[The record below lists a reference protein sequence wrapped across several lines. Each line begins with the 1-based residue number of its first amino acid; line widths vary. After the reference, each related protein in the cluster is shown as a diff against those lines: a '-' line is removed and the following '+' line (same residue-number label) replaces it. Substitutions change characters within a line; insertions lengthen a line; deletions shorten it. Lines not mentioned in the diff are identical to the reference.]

1 MEPRT
6 PTLDQR
12 LQVLR
17 NLSSRNISDL
27 ASQKIPEDKVPVAYL
42 AGLNEKEH
50 ILCLRA
56 SLICLEVTDGAQIPR
71 EMQLRAV
78 VADQNGGDSL
88 ISAGT
93 GSGKTLPIALNFL
106 LDDPSTEPVTLTIS
120 PLKRLQST
128 QADDFSKKY
137 NVPTLTINEDTPR
150 DDAWWDV
157 S

>member
-27 ASQKIPEDKVPVAYL
+27 ASQKIPEDKVPVTYL

-56 SLICLEVTDGAQIPR
+56 SLICLKVTDGAQIPR

-88 ISAGT
+88 TSAGT

-120 PLKRLQST
+120 PLKQLQSM

-150 DDAWWDV
+150 EMPGGT
-157 S
+157 

>member
-1 MEPRT
+1 M
-6 PTLDQR
+6 
-12 LQVLR
+12 
-17 NLSSRNISDL
+17 
-27 ASQKIPEDKVPVAYL
+27 
-42 AGLNEKEH
+42 
-50 ILCLRA
+50 
-56 SLICLEVTDGAQIPR
+56 
-71 EMQLRAV
+71 
-78 VADQNGGDSL
+78 
-88 ISAGT
+88 
-93 GSGKTLPIALNFL
+93 LPIALNFL

>member
-93 GSGKTLPIALNFL
+93 GSGKTFIRKTRNCLFF
-106 LDDPSTEPVTLTIS
+106 T
-120 PLKRLQST
+120 
-128 QADDFSKKY
+128 
-137 NVPTLTINEDTPR
+137 
-150 DDAWWDV
+150 
-157 S
+157 